1 MNVIKLIITSIILSI
16 IFSYISLGLLSA
28 VYPNNAVLIC
38 LVVSVLVGF
47 GSSGYCVSQYKGS
60 DNGNT

>member
-1 MNVIKLIITSIILSI
+1 MNVIKFIITGIVLSI

-28 VYPNNAVLIC
+28 VYLNNAVLIC

-47 GSSGYCVSQYKGS
+47 GSSGYCVFKYKGS